1 MDDVVEAFVQAPT
14 EALLDECT
22 KDQLVKIAGHYNVEV
37 GDKRVKETVKANLKF
52 KLLKMNVLDA
62 GEAVSVSAGAEGAPP
77 PLAARPGAGLSFER
91 QKELLLLRMKLE
103 TEKEV
108 AVERVR
114 QGIELEKVL
123 SVEKMRQETEQ
134 VKLDLERQKLALVR
148 EGKVAGDDVVTDG
161 ISGPGGTPVRSDFGD
176 FKLVPKFNERDPET
190 FFLLFERLAE
200 ARGWSESTC
209 TLMLQCVLTGRAQEA
224 YSCLSSSD
232 SVKYD
237 VVKSAVLKVY
247 ELVPEAYRQR
257 FRGWRRGDK
266 SHLEFALSWCRSSML
281 TVPSRVCWT
290 WCGLLGSF
298 KDPVAEAVGERKIVG
313 DISGEVFSII
323 AVISIVLGV

>member
-1 MDDVVEAFVQAPT
+1 
-14 EALLDECT
+14 
-22 KDQLVKIAGHYNVEV
+22 
-37 GDKRVKETVKANLKF
+37 
-52 KLLKMNVLDA
+52 
-62 GEAVSVSAGAEGAPP
+62 
-77 PLAARPGAGLSFER
+77 
-91 QKELLLLRMKLE
+91 
-103 TEKEV
+103 
-108 AVERVR
+108 
-114 QGIELEKVL
+114 
-123 SVEKMRQETEQ
+123 MRQETEQ

-148 EGKVAGDDVVTDG
+148 EGKVAGDVVTDG